1 MHSGALMS
9 AYPRIPALDGVRALA
24 VLGVLAAHTGI
35 PGVTGGFVGVDVFF
49 VLSGFLITSLLLDE
63 NVRKGRAEL
72 TSFWARR
79 ARRLLPAALV
89 MIAAVIAFRSL
100 LPIESTTGLRDDAL
114 SAALWSSN
122 WRWALGGTDYFA
134 QGGTA
139 SPLQHTWS
147 LAVEEQFY
155 LLWPCLVV
163 LACAGVHG
171 ARTRGRRLLVLATLG
186 AAASAAVTIHMSGRV
201 APGRVYFGTD
211 TRAQELLIGAA
222 LAALLAP
229 TWRWREVPRRR
240 QRSVQ
245 RAARYPLPILM
256 SSAGLA
262 VLAGAAHWSK
272 GTASEFHHGLMLVV
286 SLASAALIGGLMLDT
301 RTLLSRVL
309 STWPFVAIGRISYGI
324 YLWHWPVFEVLN
336 GARTGL
342 QTYELAGVRVSVTLA
357 IATASYWIVERPI
370 QQMRWRPVR
379 LLPAAAGAVA
389 MVLAFTAYAVPAGPL
404 VSSPTAS
411 GGLDLPPGVTTSAP
425 ASIAPGKHA
434 AKVVKTKPQPHGQS
448 RATGPITVDVFG
460 DSIGWTLAQYYP
472 GEPNVTLVDHTNLGC
487 GIVRGGPY
495 RYFGQQYDESDVCN
509 SWPQRWAQQVANDRP
524 DEVLLVTGR
533 WETMDRKHDGDWTH
547 IGEPDFDAYLSS
559 ELEQAITVLGATGAK
574 VVVATEPYN
583 RRGEQPDGT
592 LYPEDDPARVDDWN
606 GIVANTLAA
615 HPSVA
620 KLDLNKKLCPDG
632 QFTWSV
638 DGVQVRSDGV
648 HLSQAGVTWLA
659 PWLADQLQQARL

>member
-1 MHSGALMS
+1 MT

-63 NVRKGRAEL
+63 HGRGGRSDL
-72 TSFWARR
+72 PSFWARR

-89 MIAAVIAFRSL
+89 MITAVIGFRSL
-100 LPIESTTGLRDDAL
+100 LPIESTTGLRNDAL

-155 LLWPCLVV
+155 LLWPCLLV
-163 LACAGVHG
+163 LVWAG
-171 ARTRGRRLLVLATLG
+171 ARSEQMRGRRLFVIASLG
-186 AAASAAVTIHMSGRV
+186 AVASAVVTVHMSGRV
-201 APGRVYFGTD
+201 PPGRVYFGTD

-240 QRSVQ
+240 RRSPQ
-245 RAARYPLPILM
+245 TGARYPLPTLL
-256 SSAGLA
+256 STAGLA
-262 VLAGAAHWSK
+262 VLVGAAHWSK
-272 GTASEFHHGLMLVV
+272 GTPSEFRHGLMLVV
-286 SLASAALIGGLMLDT
+286 SLASAAVIAGLMLDT
-301 RTLLSRVL
+301 RTLLSRL
-309 STWPFVAIGRISYGI
+309 LGSLPLVAIGRISYGI

-342 QTYELAGVRVSVTLA
+342 QTYELAGVRVGATLA
-357 IATASYWIVERPI
+357 IATSSYWLVERPV
-370 QQMRWRPVR
+370 QQMRWRPAR

-389 MVLAFTAYAVPAGPL
+389 LVLAFTAYAVPGGPL

-411 GGLDLPPGVTTSAP
+411 GGVDLPPGVTTSTSP
-425 ASIAPGKHA
+425 AAQTSKIITGRQ
-434 AKVVKTKPQPHGQS
+434 QPHGRS
-448 RATGPITVDVFG
+448 RGTGPITVDVFG
-460 DSIGWTLAQYYP
+460 DSIGWTLVQYYP
-472 GEPNVTLVDHTNLGC
+472 GLPGVTLVDHTNLGC

-509 SWPQRWAQQVANDRP
+509 SWPQRWAQQIANDRP

-533 WETMDRKHDGDWTH
+533 WETMDREHDGDWTH
-547 IGEPDFDAYLSS
+547 VGEPAFDAYLSS
-559 ELEQAITVLGATGAK
+559 ELQRAITVLGASGAK

-583 RRGEQPDGT
+583 RRGEQPDGS
-592 LYPEDDPARVDDWN
+592 LYPEDDPSRVDDWN
-606 GIVANTLAA
+606 AIVANTLAA
-615 HPSVA
+615 NPTVA
-620 KLDLNKKLCPDG
+620 RLDLNKQLCPDG
-632 QFTWSV
+632 EFTWNV
-638 DGVQVRSDGV
+638 EGVQVRSDGV
-648 HLSQAGVTWLA
+648 HLSPEGVAWLS
-659 PWLADQLQQARL
+659 PWLSDQLQRDRG